1 MGRTSVMVGDLGI
14 GNGFP
19 VRVES
24 MLKTPLQDL
33 RGCLEEVRL
42 LADEGC
48 ELVRVA
54 FPGME
59 LSEALSRLIEDSPIE
74 VMADIHF
81 DHRLAIRAIT
91 SGCRSVRVN
100 PGNMG
105 GRRGIRELC
114 SAVKDHG
121 VVVRI
126 GANSGSLSR
135 SQIEQA
141 SGDTG
146 QALFDAVSDQAGLL
160 LDWGVED
167 IILSA
172 KSTSIRVTLR
182 ANSLIAS
189 AFDQPVHIGLT
200 ESGPGQ
206 RGIIKSSVAVA
217 SLLGSGIGDTIR
229 VSLTGPSREEVVVGK
244 RILQSM
250 DIRRFEAELVSCP
263 GCGRRRID
271 VDSLVRVIEPLLSDL
286 REDLKVA
293 VMGCEVNG
301 PGEAADSDIGIAGTP
316 SGIAIFSG
324 GRVIGSSNFGDL
336 PSRFLEVCRER
347 GFLSGDTG
355 DILD

>member
-1 MGRTSVMVGDLGI
+1 MAGRTVMVGSLGV

-33 RGCLEEVRL
+33 PGCLEEARS
-42 LADEGC
+42 LAEEGC

-54 FPGME
+54 FPEVG
-59 LSEALSRLIEDSPIE
+59 LSRELSRLIEGSPIE

-81 DHRLAIRAIT
+81 DHRLAIRAID
-91 SGCRSVRVN
+91 SGGRSVRIN

-105 GRRGIRELC
+105 GHRGMSEL
-114 SAVKDHG
+114 SRAVRDNG

-135 SQIEQA
+135 SQMEKA
-141 SGDTG
+141 GGDAG
-146 QALFDAVSDQAGLL
+146 RALFNAVSEQVGIL
-160 LDWGVED
+160 LDWGVEEM
-167 IILSA
+167 ILSA
-172 KSTSIRVTLR
+172 KSSSIKTTLR

-189 AFDQPVHIGLT
+189 TFEHPVHIGLT

-206 RGIIKSSVAVA
+206 RGIIKSSVAVG

-229 VSLTGPSREEVVVGK
+229 ISLTGTSREEVIVGK
-244 RILQSM
+244 RILQSSG
-250 DIRRFEAELVSCP
+250 IRRFEAELVSCP
-263 GCGRRRID
+263 GCGRRRVD
-271 VDSLVRVIEPLLSDL
+271 VDFLVGLIEPYLVKLGK
-286 REDLKVA
+286 DLKVA

-316 SGIAIFSG
+316 SGIMLFSG
-324 GRVIGSSNFGDL
+324 GKAIESCDPGEL
-336 PSRFLEVCRER
+336 PSRFLAVCRER
-347 GFLSGDTG
+347 GFISP
-355 DILD
+355 

>member
-1 MGRTSVMVGDLGI
+1 MAGRTVMVGSLGV

-33 RGCLEEVRL
+33 PGCLEEARS
-42 LADEGC
+42 LAEEGC

-54 FPGME
+54 FPEVG
-59 LSEALSRLIEDSPIE
+59 LSRELSRLIEGSPIE

-81 DHRLAIRAIT
+81 DHRLAIRAID
-91 SGCRSVRVN
+91 SGCRSVRIN

-105 GRRGIRELC
+105 GHRGMSEL
-114 SAVKDHG
+114 SRAVRDNG

-135 SQIEQA
+135 SQMEKA
-141 SGDTG
+141 GGDAG
-146 QALFDAVSDQAGLL
+146 RALFNAVSEQVGIL
-160 LDWGVED
+160 LDWGVEEM
-167 IILSA
+167 ILSA
-172 KSTSIRVTLR
+172 KSSSIKTTLR

-189 AFDQPVHIGLT
+189 TFEHPVHIGLT

-206 RGIIKSSVAVA
+206 RGIIKSSVAVG

-229 VSLTGPSREEVVVGK
+229 ISLTGTSREEVIVGK
-244 RILQSM
+244 RVLQSSG
-250 DIRRFEAELVSCP
+250 IRRFEAELVSCP
-263 GCGRRRID
+263 GCGRRRVD
-271 VDSLVRVIEPLLSDL
+271 VDFLVGLIEPYLVKLGK
-286 REDLKVA
+286 DLKVA

-316 SGIAIFSG
+316 SGIMLFSG
-324 GRVIGSSNFGDL
+324 GKAIESCDPGEL
-336 PSRFLEVCRER
+336 PSRFLAVCRER
-347 GFLSGDTG
+347 GFISP
-355 DILD
+355 

>member
-1 MGRTSVMVGDLGI
+1 MSGRSVMVGNLGI
-14 GNGFP
+14 GKDFP

-33 RGCLEEVRL
+33 RGCLEEVQL
-42 LADEGC
+42 LAGEGC

-59 LSEALSRLIEDSPIE
+59 LSEALSCLIEDSPIE

-91 SGCRSVRVN
+91 SGCRSVRIN

-114 SAVKDHG
+114 SAVRDHG

-141 SGDTG
+141 TGDTG
-146 QALFDAVSDQAGLL
+146 KALFEAVSEQAGLL

-167 IILSA
+167 LILSA
-172 KSTSIRVTLR
+172 KSTSIRATLR

-189 AFDQPVHIGLT
+189 VFDYPVHIGLT

-217 SLLGSGIGDTIR
+217 SLLGSGIGDAIR
-229 VSLTGPSREEVVVGK
+229 ISLTGPSQEEVVVGK

-250 DIRRFEAELVSCP
+250 GIRRFEAELVSCP

-271 VDSLVRVIEPLLSDL
+271 VDSLVRVIEPLLSNL

-316 SGIAIFSG
+316 SGIVIFSG
-324 GRVIGSSNFGDL
+324 GKVIGSCSREGL
-336 PSRFLEVCRER
+336 PSRFLEICKER
-347 GFLSGDTG
+347 GFAR
-355 DILD
+355 